1 MYKTIT
7 LAVFLLSFL
16 TKLVAGEIREVRQL
30 DGFDKIIAAQ
40 GINVIL
46 IEEDK
51 EQALI
56 RIENASPSD
65 VITLVKGS
73 TLKVR
78 MKTKVLKDVSV
89 VVEVSYK
96 QLKSIEANTGATVEM
111 RHQIF
116 GDNIDIIAITAGK
129 VLAKSET
136 KSIYVKSGQGSVV
149 ELDGVCDKLK
159 CSVNTGGL
167 IKATNM
173 TAKNVSAKV
182 LGGGRCE
189 LYVTESID
197 ANVTAGGKI
206 IYKGD
211 PKSESIKTSLGGTVE
226 KKSYKH
232 RFGEDLIKDKE

>member
-1 MYKTIT
+1 MKKSISFTI
-7 LAVFLLSFL
+7 FLLFLL
-16 TKLVAGEIREVRQL
+16 TKLTAGEIREVREL
-30 DGFDKIIAAQ
+30 ESFDKIIAAQ

-65 VITLVKGS
+65 VVTIVKGS

-96 QLKSIEANTGATVEM
+96 SLKNIEANTGATVET

-116 GDNIDIIAITAGK
+116 GDNINLIAITAGK
-129 VLAKSET
+129 ILAKSET
-136 KSIYVKSGQGSVV
+136 KSISVKSGQGSVV
-149 ELDGVCDKLK
+149 ELDGTCDKLK

-189 LYVTESID
+189 VYVTESID
-197 ANVTAGGKI
+197 AKVTAGGKI

-232 RFGEDLIKDKE
+232 RFGEDLIKDKK